1 MSLDSGLVKDRKE
14 SKREK
19 VQRVTV
25 KQETILTHSEHAGQD
40 LRHNFTGVPVYHYG
54 CVLSVQH
61 VFAIRSH
68 AGHVVEHTHL
78 QSSPHLLLGCSKKR
92 K

>member
-1 MSLDSGLVKDRKE
+1 MRKKGETKTALSLDFGLVKDRKE
-14 SKREK
+14 RKKEK

-40 LRHNFTGVPVYHYG
+40 LRQNFTGVHHYG

-61 VFAIRSH
+61 MFAIRSH
-68 AGHVVEHTHL
+68 AG
-78 QSSPHLLLGCSKKR
+78 CC
-92 K
+92 